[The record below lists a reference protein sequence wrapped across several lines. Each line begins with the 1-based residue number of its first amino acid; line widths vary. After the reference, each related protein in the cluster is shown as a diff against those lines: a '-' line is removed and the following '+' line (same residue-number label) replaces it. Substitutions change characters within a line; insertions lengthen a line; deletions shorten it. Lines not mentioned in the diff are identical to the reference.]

1 MTLNN
6 TVKIIAAYFLVF
18 VSVVFLLN
26 QLFIPGLLAP
36 GHFLNWDAQHYYWI
50 SQNGYEG
57 FRVAFFPLF
66 PFVWKGLSLGIHG
79 ITIFNA
85 ATFLVAFFFLVK
97 ELKSS
102 IPETVLYLSIPSFLF
117 FFLPY
122 SEAVFFASSTLLII
136 GMKKHLLPVT
146 LTGLIMA
153 TLARPA
159 FTVLVPA
166 LILAELLGG
175 KADRKMLARLGTYV
189 LVAIAGTFLVILV
202 QYLYTGS
209 WFGFPGAQ
217 KDWGNELQW
226 PKLPLTSWAGGLIV
240 RLDAAALLT
249 GLTAGVVLLI
259 LLVHTKFR
267 KKYPVPKEVLLSLG
281 YLAGITLSVLAFR
294 GGSLFSLNRF
304 VFSTPFII
312 VALNYFLHS
321 EINFTYRRLI
331 IGVFTL
337 LIFFTV
343 LYQPYVHIRT
353 FLNFVFLV
361 MYMSLILSVKSDNP
375 RIANISFYGL
385 MGLNLFFQV
394 FFFTRFLSGGW
405 VG

>member
-1 MTLNN
+1 MTINN
-6 TVKIIAAYFLVF
+6 TAKIISVYFLVF
-18 VSVVFLLN
+18 ASVVFLLN
-26 QLFIPGLLAP
+26 QWFVPGLLAP
-36 GHFLNWDAQHYYWI
+36 EHFLNWDAQHYYWI
-50 SQNGYEG
+50 RNNGYEG
-57 FRVAFFPLF
+57 FHVAFFPLF
-66 PFVWKGLSLGIHG
+66 PFTWKGLSLGIHG
-79 ITIFNA
+79 IAIFNG
-85 ATFLVAFFFLVK
+85 ATFLAAFYFLVK

-102 IPETVLYLSIPSFLF
+102 LPETVLYLSIPSFLF

-122 SEAVFFASSTLLII
+122 SEAVFFAGSTLLLL

-209 WFGFPGAQ
+209 WFGFLGAQ
-217 KDWGNELQW
+217 KNWGNELQW
-226 PKLPLTSWAGGLIV
+226 PTLPLTSWAGGLIV
-240 RLDAAALLT
+240 RLDAAALII
-249 GLTAGVVLLI
+249 GVAAGVFLL
-259 LLVHTKFR
+259 LLTVNSKLR
-267 KKYPVPKEVLLSLG
+267 ENYPVPKEVLLSLG

-304 VFSTPFII
+304 VLATPFLI
-312 VALNYFLHS
+312 VAVNHFVHFD
-321 EINFTYRRLI
+321 IKFRDRHILI
-331 IGVFTL
+331 ASLVILAFFTL
-337 LIFFTV
+337 LFH
-343 LYQPYVHIRT
+343 PYVHIQT
-353 FLNFVFLV
+353 FLFFIFLTF
-361 MYMSLILSVKSDNP
+361 YMTLILSIKSDKS
-375 RIANISFYGL
+375 IFSKVSLFIL
-385 MGLNLFFQV
+385 TGLNFFFQV
-394 FFFTRFLSGGW
+394 FFFTRFLLGGW